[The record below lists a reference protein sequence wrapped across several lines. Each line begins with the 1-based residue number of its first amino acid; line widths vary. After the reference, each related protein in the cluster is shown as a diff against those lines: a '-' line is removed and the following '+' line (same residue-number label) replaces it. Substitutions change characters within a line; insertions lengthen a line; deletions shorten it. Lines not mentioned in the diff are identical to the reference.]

1 MLVSFFKTP
10 GHKKFS
16 YTPLYAKVESKSAA
30 KVGDTGQ
37 LETKRIRFKRNT
49 MIQTG
54 SARPLGGLRLLGLF
68 AAMLGL
74 SGVMVGDAEWRQI
87 SYVLILFA
95 GWVGWR
101 LFRSGKGANK
111 SQVSNPG
118 RHVGN

>member
-16 YTPLYAKVESKSAA
+16 YKPLYAKEERKSAA
-30 KVGDTGQ
+30 IVGDTGP

-49 MIQTG
+49 MVQAG
-54 SARPLGGLRLLGLF
+54 SARHLGGLRFVGLF
-68 AAMLGL
+68 AAILGL

-87 SYVLILFA
+87 SYALILFA

-101 LFRSGKGANK
+101 LYRPSKEVHK
-111 SQVSNPG
+111 PHDSNPG
-118 RHVGN
+118 SHVGN

>member
-16 YTPLYAKVESKSAA
+16 YKPLYAKEERKTAA
-30 KVGDTGQ
+30 KVGDTGP

-49 MIQTG
+49 MVQAG
-54 SARPLGGLRLLGLF
+54 SARHLGGLRFVGLF
-68 AAMLGL
+68 AAILGL

-87 SYVLILFA
+87 SFALILFA

-101 LFRSGKGANK
+101 LFRSRKGTKNLQE
-111 SQVSNPG
+111 STPG
-118 RHVGN
+118 SHVGN

>member
-16 YTPLYAKVESKSAA
+16 YKPLYAKEERKTAA
-30 KVGDTGQ
+30 KVGDTDP

-49 MIQTG
+49 MVQAG
-54 SARPLGGLRLLGLF
+54 SARHLGGLRFVGLF
-68 AAMLGL
+68 AAILGL

-87 SYVLILFA
+87 SYALILFA

-101 LFRSGKGANK
+101 LFRPSKEAH
-111 SQVSNPG
+111 NPQDSTQG
-118 RHVGN
+118 SHVGN